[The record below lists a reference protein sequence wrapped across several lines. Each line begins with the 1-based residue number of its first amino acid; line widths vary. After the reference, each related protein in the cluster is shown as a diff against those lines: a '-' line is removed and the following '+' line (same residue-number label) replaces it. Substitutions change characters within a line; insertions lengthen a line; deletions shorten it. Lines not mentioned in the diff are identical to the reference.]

1 MNFNYNEKSGKNTF
15 FFEKKVCINCVLK
28 KRCTKQDRRT
38 ITIGEHYELVKEAK
52 EYNKTKEYKED
63 MKGISQIEP
72 KQGEMKRFH
81 GMARAKFWGLAK
93 LNIQAII
100 TAITVNVKRFA
111 NVVGSASSL
120 KMC

>member
-1 MNFNYNEKSGKNTF
+1 
-15 FFEKKVCINCVLK
+15 
-28 KRCTKQDRRT
+28 
-38 ITIGEHYELVKEAK
+38 
-52 EYNKTKEYKED
+52 
-63 MKGISQIEP
+63 QIEP

-93 LNIQAII
+93 LNVQAII

-111 NVVGSASSL
+111 NVVGSVSFL

>member
-1 MNFNYNEKSGKNTF
+1 MS
-15 FFEKKVCINCVLK
+15 INCLLRK
-28 KRCTKQDRRT
+28 LCTVQDRRT
-38 ITIGEHYELVKEAK
+38 IAIGKHHDIVKEAK

-63 MKGISQIEP
+63 MKGRSQIEP

-111 NVVGSASSL
+111 NVVGSASFL